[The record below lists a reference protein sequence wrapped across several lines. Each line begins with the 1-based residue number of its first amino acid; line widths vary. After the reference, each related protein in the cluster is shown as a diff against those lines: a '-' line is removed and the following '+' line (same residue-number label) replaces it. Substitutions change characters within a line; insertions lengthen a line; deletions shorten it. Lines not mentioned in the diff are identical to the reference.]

1 MSQTSSAPAGAPS
14 SPHHIVAFDPGDLAL
29 PEVEHL
35 ARALAHSLAGARDIC
50 TYPVSEPAPHECAV
64 VALDVAADVVT
75 LLRATRE
82 ALASLGVASAGI
94 AVWSADTGAIRT
106 AGGLADVAGAIAAL
120 TARRDQA
127 GGRAILFPGQE
138 HLRGVLSI
146 RDVLERSAVA
156 AIDSLGI
163 AVTPD
168 TLVVT
173 RDFVR
178 PVYREGRL
186 VLALRPRADAMG
198 CFEQPDP
205 TPCCAMH

>member
-50 TYPVSEPAPHECAV
+50 TYPVSEPAPHDCAV
-64 VALDVAADVVT
+64 IALDVAADVAT
-75 LLRATRE
+75 LLRAVRE
-82 ALASLGVASAGI
+82 ALVAHGAAAAGV
-94 AVWSADTGAIRT
+94 AVWSADTGAIHT
-106 AGGLADVAGAIAAL
+106 SGDLADVAGAVNAL
-120 TARRDQA
+120 VARRDQT
-127 GGRAILFPGQE
+127 GGRAILFPGQDD
-138 HLRGVLSI
+138 LRGVLPI
-146 RDVLERSAVA
+146 RDMLARSAITAV
-156 AIDSLGI
+156 DSLGI
-163 AVTPD
+163 PVDPD

-178 PVYREGRL
+178 PVYRDGRL